1 MCAQQ
6 LGPVFA
12 RLLQLFLDSMSVPR
26 AWKSSIIIP
35 VPKKPNVK
43 QMNDFSPVALTL
55 TFILAKCMERM
66 VCSQLAVSVA
76 DRMDPLQFAYKARK
90 GVEDACLILVNLIAS
105 QLDKS
110 GSYVRVMFMDFSSAF
125 NTVQPHLLIKRPL
138 DLGPLD

>member
-43 QMNDFSPVALTL
+43 QMNDFRPVALTS
-55 TFILAKCMERM
+55 ILAKCMERI
-66 VCSQLAVSVA
+66 VCNQLVASVA